1 MLEQESI
8 AIKVKADNTD
18 AKQSFDQLRNF
29 AKGSVEALSR
39 ELKLLSQI
47 DAFARLKKDVSEA
60 ERSWKEATAHVAEL
74 AKKMQGIEEPSA
86 KMVKEF
92 DRAKLAASGLKDSF
106 LAQRDALNNL
116 RVSLSQAGVNTK
128 KLGDA
133 QRDAQVKVAALQ
145 TQLAELKQVQSDFG
159 TVGVRSTKAIRA
171 EMDGLSVAMN
181 RLANSAKVSQQEL
194 SRVMAATKT
203 RTAELRKELEGAG
216 GQGGLIGSLSVVGKI
231 GPGSIAAVIG
241 AITTSQV
248 AQAVKDVSL
257 LAARYDTLG
266 VAMNTVGRNAGYTQ
280 AEIEQFQKQLQAT
293 GIAAIESR
301 TAIMRLAQAQVP
313 LEQAAKLAR
322 IAQDAAVIGGI
333 NSSEAFERMIHGMV
347 TAEPLI
353 LRNIG
358 IMVNF
363 ETAYKNAAKSLGK
376 NTAELTEQEK
386 LQARVNAVMAQG
398 PRIAGT
404 YEAAMESAGKK
415 LASTQRYA
423 DDLKVSV
430 GEIFQ
435 PTLAA
440 GVDAYAAALKVLSA
454 TMDDINKKV
463 VGMALKDFLATPDP
477 VAAVS
482 PWGAVYDFIKR
493 IIVAKRKEADD
504 EVEANT
510 AESQNKQVAIV
521 RDAAER
527 RKNIDSELAE
537 LQKMNLED
545 VLKKAQATLKEAE
558 AAAEKYAQKVIE
570 LEKAKE
576 LAQMSTQER
585 VRALLRTQ
593 MGEQEAYNDSLKEAQ
608 ETLARARQAAEQGQG
623 EEAVKWAEK
632 AQGQFERLN
641 REVKD
646 GEQIFVN
653 AATANKTA
661 VQGVLEAGTVI
672 AQAYDTMKTAA
683 QESQK
688 AEEGRKTQILSDIKE
703 IETAM
708 DRIEALEVEVSAND
722 QATPTLK
729 DIQEELAKIKDK
741 TITIKVNYDVG
752 PKPDGLARGGKV
764 PGYAVGGKLP
774 GYSRADNML
783 GMLRGGLIGLAG
795 GEFITQAFATRLISR
810 AAPGLQERLNAAK
823 SVVDVQRI
831 LARFAA
837 PRVGYA
843 GGGAVNVPLSMSGS
857 SEALTVT
864 FRAGDLEAPVKITD
878 RTSRESMKAFAR
890 ELQKIRLVQG

>member
-18 AKQSFDQLRNF
+18 AKQSFDQLRTF

-39 ELKLLSQI
+39 ELKLLGQI
-47 DAFARLKKDVSEA
+47 DAFARLKKDVGEA

-74 AKKMQGIEEPSA
+74 AKKMQGVEEPSA
-86 KMVKEF
+86 KMAKEF
-92 DRAKLAASGLKDSF
+92 DRAKLAAAGLKDSF

-133 QRDAQVKVAALQ
+133 QRDAQIKAAALQ
-145 TQLAELKQVQSDFG
+145 SKLAELKQVQSDFG
-159 TVGVRSTKAIRA
+159 TVGVRSAKAIRA
-171 EMDGLSVAMN
+171 EMDGLSAAMN
-181 RLANSAKVSQQEL
+181 RLANSGKVSQQEL
-194 SRVMAATKT
+194 SRVMATTKT
-203 RTAELRKELEGAG
+203 RTAELRKELEGNG
-216 GQGGLIGSLSVVGKI
+216 GQGGLIGSLGVVGRI

-257 LAARYDTLG
+257 LAAKYDTLG

-280 AEIEQFQKQLQAT
+280 SEIEQFQKQLQAT

-363 ETAYKNAAKSLGK
+363 EQAYKNAAKSLGK

-423 DDLKVSV
+423 DDLKVSI
-430 GEIFQ
+430 GQIFQ
-435 PTLAA
+435 PSLAA
-440 GVDAYAAALKVLSA
+440 GVDIYTNSLKALSNAMDGLDKKAAGFA
-454 TMDDINKKV
+454 I
-463 VGMALKDFLATPDP
+463 KDFIAVPDP
-477 VAAVS
+477 VAAAS
-482 PWGAVYDFIKR
+482 PYGAIFDLIKR
-493 IIVAKRKEADD
+493 YMILKRSEGNAQVEADAAAS
-504 EVEANT
+504 EAR
-510 AESQNKQVAIV
+510 QVAAF
-521 RDAAER
+521 RDATET
-527 RKNIDSELAE
+527 KKSIDDELAS
-537 LQKMNLED
+537 LQKMNLNE
-545 VLKKAQATLKEAE
+545 VLKRAQAAYKDAE
-558 AAAEKYAQKVIE
+558 VAAEKYAQKVIE

-576 LAQMSTQER
+576 LAQMTTQER
-585 VRALLRTQ
+585 VRSLLRTQ
-593 MGEQEAYNDSLKEAQ
+593 MSEQAAYNDSLKEAQ
-608 ETLARARQAAEQGQG
+608 ETMARAKQYAAKGDEDSLKESIRLAEQ
-623 EEAVKWAEK
+623 

-646 GEQIFVN
+646 GEIVFVS
-653 AATANKTA
+653 AAAANKTA
-661 VQGVLEAGTVI
+661 VQGVLDAGAVI
-672 AQAYDTMKTAA
+672 AQAYETMKTAA

-688 AEEGRKTQILSDIKE
+688 AEEDRKTQILADIAE

-708 DRIEALEVEVSAND
+708 ARIEAIEVEVSAQDN
-722 QATPTLK
+722 ATPTLNA
-729 DIQEELAKIKDK
+729 IQSELAAIKDK
-741 TITIKVNYDVG
+741 TVTVTVRYRKVQENA
-752 PKPDGLARGGKV
+752 L
-764 PGYAVGGKLP
+764 
-774 GYSRADNML
+774 
-783 GMLRGGLIGLAG
+783 GGLVENFRAG
-795 GEFITQAFATRLISR
+795 GQAFRRMIGRISGPGTGTSDSIPAMLSNGEFVIR
-810 AAPGLQERLNAAK
+810 AAMVRKWGASFFEALNRGMMPPMPK
-823 SVVDVQRI
+823 
-831 LARFAA
+831 
-837 PRVGYA
+837 YA
-843 GGGAVNVPLSMSGS
+843 MGGAVNIPLSMAGS

>member
-8 AIKVKADNTD
+8 AIKIKADNAD
-18 AKQSFDQLRNF
+18 AKNSFNELRSF
-29 AKGSVEALSR
+29 AKGSVDALSR

-47 DAFARLKKDVSEA
+47 DAFAKLKKDVGDA

-74 AKKMQGIEEPSA
+74 AKKMQGVEEPSA
-86 KMVKEF
+86 KMAKEF
-92 DRAKLAASGLKDSF
+92 DRAKLAAAGLKDSF

-133 QRDAQVKVAALQ
+133 QRDAQIRAGELKTKLN
-145 TQLAELKQVQSDFG
+145 ELKQVQSDFG
-159 TVGVRSTKAIRA
+159 TVGIRSTKEIRK

-181 RLANSAKVSQQEL
+181 RLANSGRVSQQEL

-216 GQGGLIGSLSVVGKI
+216 GQGGLIGSLGVVGRI

-266 VAMNTVGRNAGYTQ
+266 VAMNAVGRNAGYTQ

-363 ETAYKNAAKSLGK
+363 EQAYKNAAKSLGK

-423 DDLKVSV
+423 DDLKVAV

-440 GVDAYAAALKVLSA
+440 GVDAYTASLKGLSA
-454 TMDDINKKV
+454 TMEDLNKKV

-477 VAAVS
+477 VAAAS

-504 EVEANT
+504 EVEVNT
-510 AESQNKQVAIV
+510 KESQDKQVAMV

-545 VLKKAQATLKEAE
+545 VLKTAKATLKEAE
-558 AAAEKYAQKVIE
+558 EAAEKYAKKVIE

-608 ETLARARQAAEQGQG
+608 ETMARAKQYAAKGDEDSLKESIRLAEQ
-623 EEAVKWAEK
+623 

-646 GEQIFVN
+646 GETVFVS
-653 AATANKTA
+653 AAAANKTA

-672 AQAYDTMKTAA
+672 SQAYDTMKKAA
-683 QESQK
+683 QENQK
-688 AEEGRKTQILSDIKE
+688 AEEDRKAQILSDIAE
-703 IETAM
+703 IESAM
-708 DRIEALEVEVSAND
+708 ARIEAIEVEVSAQDN
-722 QATPTLK
+722 ATPTLNA
-729 DIQEELAKIKDK
+729 IQSELAAIKDK
-741 TITIKVNYDVG
+741 TVTVTVRYRKVQENA
-752 PKPDGLARGGKV
+752 L
-764 PGYAVGGKLP
+764 
-774 GYSRADNML
+774 
-783 GMLRGGLIGLAG
+783 GGLVENFRAG
-795 GEFITQAFATRLISR
+795 GQAFRRMIGRISGPGTATSDSIPAMLSNGEFVIR
-810 AAPGLQERLNAAK
+810 AAMVRKWGASFFDALNRGMMPPMPK
-823 SVVDVQRI
+823 
-831 LARFAA
+831 
-837 PRVGYA
+837 YA
-843 GGGAVNVPLSMSGS
+843 MGGAVNVPLSMSGS